1 MITKNITLENCFEN
15 CTVIIPT
22 FFPGSEI
29 IDSIKSLPRSIQV
42 FIVDNSY
49 DNRLSNQIAIFPNC
63 RYFNIGD
70 VGLGKTFNFALKKVK
85 TEFTLITQPDV
96 VLRKNCLKNLIAGIK
111 KYPNA
116 GIAVPL
122 VYDLGIYSKYDFYDL
137 KYCKKKKKFNNSKL
151 KLKINIIPSG
161 DFSVD
166 ATNATTM
173 LIKTE
178 VIKKIGGW
186 DDNIYLYLEDI
197 DICLR
202 LYLIGQ
208 TIVKISE
215 AVVDHKGW
223 GSHFAEMKD
232 TMNITRIWH
241 FTWSS
246 IYFNLKFTNKSAA
259 YCFLTNVMLKSI
271 VKLSFNFFLSKKK
284 YLVNKTKLSAC
295 SAIIFNKGSYF
306 RLKHKVD

>member
-1 MITKNITLENCFEN
+1 MENRKNTPKTSFHN

-22 FFPGSEI
+22 FLPGNEI
-29 IDSIKSLPRSIQV
+29 IDNIRSLPKDIEV
-42 FIVDNSY
+42 LIVDNSY
-49 DNRLSNQIAIFPNC
+49 DDRLSNQISVFPNC

-70 VGLGKTFNFALKKVK
+70 VGLGKTFNYALKQIK
-85 TEFTLITQPDV
+85 TEFVLITQPDV
-96 VLRKNCLKNLIAGIK
+96 VLRSNCLKNLIAGIN
-111 KYPNA
+111 KYPNSA
-116 GIAVPL
+116 VAVPV
-122 VYDLGIYSKYDFYDL
+122 VYDLGIYSQYDFYDL
-137 KYCKKKKKFNNSKL
+137 KYCKNKKKFNNKKL
-151 KLKINIIPSG
+151 KSKINTIPSG
-161 DFSVD
+161 DFCVD
-166 ATNATTM
+166 AVNATTM

-186 DDNIYLYLEDI
+186 DDNIYVYLEDI

-202 LYLIGQ
+202 LYLSGH
-208 TIVKISE
+208 TIVKISD

-223 GSHFAEMKD
+223 SSHFAQIKD